1 MQQVAKKRRSTA
13 SAVGKRE
20 ADKSTDAGYELPSS
34 PLLRLRLLI
43 ALDALLVEGSVTGAA
58 KALDIGVPAMSR
70 LLAQLRA
77 LYGDEIVVRL
87 GRALVPTPFAEELRT
102 RVRAVSS
109 EARELMMPKDAHVKV
124 VHRSVRRTPSPIV
137 QHPPLVLA
145 PTPMLEGQPAAQVI
159 AERLGEIG
167 QSADPKQRLARA
179 IAIVGAGV
187 GQSRPLTVDEAADA
201 MNIILDG
208 QADPI
213 QIGALMVAMQYRGV
227 TANELAGMVTAAR
240 RGCYPLDASNPVAD
254 LDWPAYRSPRVT
266 TPPWFLLA
274 ARLVAQGGHR
284 VLLHGVGRYAG
295 PSYEVAIALG
305 IPKAMS
311 LGEAARTLEKSN
323 IVFLP
328 LVAVDGQLQALIS
341 LYRLFEMRSPL
352 NLVVQLLN
360 PLGASATIVGV
371 PSAAGRTLQRDAAS
385 MVGWRRLLAIGSNRD
400 VAQAT
405 PYQATPL
412 AFLDGEKRSEI
423 SIPALQPRLVSPSR
437 TGFSAAEYC
446 AGLWSGSIRDEYA
459 VETIISTAAFA
470 LTALSASPLDH
481 DAARERARHLWANR
495 KELAA

>member
-1 MQQVAKKRRSTA
+1 MRRKSAQITAKKAPAMPPPAA
-13 SAVGKRE
+13 S
-20 ADKSTDAGYELPSS
+20 ELPTS

-58 KALDIGVPAMSR
+58 RALDIGVPAMSR
-70 LLAQLRA
+70 LLAQLRS

-87 GRALVPTPFAEELRT
+87 GRALVPTPFAEKLRA

-109 EARELMMPKDAHVKV
+109 EASDLMQPKQEQVTDLQIPAA
-124 VHRSVRRTPSPIV
+124 RAASPIV
-137 QHPPLVLA
+137 QHPPLALA
-145 PTPMLEGQPAAQVI
+145 PTPTLEGQPDARIIAQ
-159 AERLGEIG
+159 RLGDIDRFAE
-167 QSADPKQRLARA
+167 PKQRLARA

-187 GQSRPLTVDEAADA
+187 GQSRPLSADEAADA
-201 MNIILDG
+201 MKIILDG
-208 QADPI
+208 EADPI

-240 RGCYPLDASNPVAD
+240 RGCLPLDQGAPVAD

-266 TPPWFLLA
+266 TPPWFLMA
-274 ARLVAQGGHR
+274 ARLVAQAGYR
-284 VLLHGVGRYAG
+284 VALHGVGRYAG

-311 LGEAARTLEKSN
+311 HAEATKTLEKTN

-328 LVAVDGQLQALIS
+328 LVAVDAQLQALIS

-360 PLGASATIVGV
+360 PLGAPATIVGV
-371 PSAAGRTLQRDAAS
+371 PSAAGRTLQRDAAA
-385 MVGWRRLLAIGSNRD
+385 MLGWRRLLAIGSNRD

-405 PYQATPL
+405 PFQVTPL
-412 AFLDGEKRSEI
+412 AFLDGEGQSET
-423 SIPALQPRLVSPSR
+423 SLPALQPRLISPPR

-459 VETIISTAAFA
+459 VETIVSTTAMA
-470 LTALSASPLDH
+470 LMAIPKSPLDYSG
-481 DAARERARHLWANR
+481 ARERARQLWASR
-495 KELAA
+495 KLIST